1 MLTQAQA
8 FSFSHSIELLLISNS
23 MIGEVFISDFRG
35 KKLMNTFNKEI

>member
-8 FSFSHSIELLLISNS
+8 FSFFHSIKPLLIPNS

-35 KKLMNTFNKEI
+35 TNS